1 MKGQG
6 SMKFLC
12 LMKMQLLRF
21 IQGDSIREVRAVVA
35 ALKKVKGEEVL
46 RTLDGMEIP
55 VRDVISVNG
64 IQLGV

>member
-1 MKGQG
+1 
-6 SMKFLC
+6 
-12 LMKMQLLRF
+12 MKMQLLRF
-21 IQGDSIREVRAVVA
+21 IQGDSIREVRTVVA